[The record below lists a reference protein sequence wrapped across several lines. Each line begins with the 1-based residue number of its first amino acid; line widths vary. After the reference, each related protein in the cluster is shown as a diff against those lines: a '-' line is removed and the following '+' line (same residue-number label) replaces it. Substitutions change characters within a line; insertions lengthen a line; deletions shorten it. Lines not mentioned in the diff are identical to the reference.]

1 MKRSLETSEKST
13 KKPKISLEPD
23 VSELGDSDSE
33 MQSSLE
39 IDVREMRASDLEGM
53 PSGMQSSLEL
63 DVRETKASD
72 LEGMPPKMQSSLIKL
87 ASAQKSYVA
96 LSNRNSLNSELR
108 SAEQELEKAYLA
120 IRDLFFDTDN
130 YSLTSVAKLLQLGFD
145 PNIENSRG
153 ATTLLQVLSNILVL
167 PFQFDDKRYPYH
179 PGFIEQEELD
189 IKMKIIEESEKIS
202 KLLFKYSSI
211 EASDIYNFYY
221 ESCLEVDISKNGRE
235 TICCPM
241 EMCLIRLGEK
251 AFKICMNL
259 NISPQI
265 SSIFYTSEQIEIS
278 ANYGEEYEGFT
289 VEEEDIIDS
298 VLSGSEMITMEEGA
312 QTVINKVISI
322 TKHFG
327 CFVSSFWKAEM
338 NDDKKITDYRR
349 EHHFIGLFKH
359 YYYKGFPSY
368 DPTENTVE
376 KNDKLLKK
384 LFGDMSDLC
393 STLDIAYKSEMGITL
408 FPSEIKFKKSEH
420 YVEEAAKEQATLAQE
435 QLAAIRSFIPA
446 VVSSKL
452 KQNDKIIEA
461 EKSATKC
468 LDCDDMLKYIIK
480 FLPRNELNKITYARK
495 EVQESKN
502 LLKNK
507 ISSIESKGYS
517 VQDVSGDGNCFF
529 HAVALALQDSNY
541 NAAGLRAMAIDYIL
555 NHPEQFQGFVE
566 HNLDA
571 YVDDM
576 VGDGTWADN
585 QVIQALSLALNRP
598 ITIFHING
606 REININDSIENSDI
620 HLLYTGNHYM
630 SITPT
635 THNPSEEVTI
645 ERSSH
650 TVDDFT
656 TVLMQSSSTTSEEA
670 TQDIESMHSKLAKSN
685 QLEFSVDQGIS
696 SIIENMFGSGQ
707 NSLDDLIGTKESY
720 ALEASNR
727 GFFDSF
733 GNVVDYL
740 SNKLSSLLDIEVE
753 GSAVEATVLQLQA
766 LLTMAGSGNMP
777 MGIPNRYNPDDDDG
791 DFEPYFGGGNG
802 GIVSFDNTP
811 ELPQN
816 IQIVTILGNGTLVV
830 AEDSHNTQ

>member
-23 VSELGDSDSE
+23 VSELGDSD
-33 MQSSLE
+33 L
-39 IDVREMRASDLEGM
+39 DGM
-53 PSGMQSSLEL
+53 PSEMQSSLEL
-63 DVRETKASD
+63 DVREMRDSD
-72 LEGMPPKMQSSLIKL
+72 LYGMPSEMQSSLIKL
-87 ASAQKSYVA
+87 ASAQESYVA

-130 YSLTSVAKLLQLGFD
+130 YSFTSVVKLLQLGFD

-153 ATTLLQVLSNILVL
+153 VPTLLQVLLNNLVL
-167 PFQFDDKRYPYH
+167 TNQLDHFTVLAIESAAKPQKAKPQKGRYE
-179 PGFIEQEELD
+179 IS
-189 IKMKIIEESEKIS
+189 KIVEESEVIF
-202 KLLFKYSSI
+202 KLLSKHSTTI
-211 EASDIYNFYY
+211 KASDIYNFNMDVFL
-221 ESCLEVDISKNGRE
+221 S
-235 TICCPM
+235 TIG
-241 EMCLIRLGEK
+241 IK
-251 AFKICMNL
+251 AFKIYMNQNVPAGVDSL
-259 NISPQI
+259 T
-265 SSIFYTSEQIEIS
+265 YTPEKREIA
-278 ANYGEEYEGFT
+278 ANYGSERYSFMGENSISIIEEIVVAMNYNP
-289 VEEEDIIDS
+289 DHIDERHIKDDAQA
-298 VLSGSEMITMEEGA
+298 LIDTM
-312 QTVINKVISI
+312 ISI

-327 CFVSSFWKAEM
+327 CFVSNFWKAKI
-338 NDDKKITDYRR
+338 NDDKKITDYMYISSYEDVSGFVKVFSEEHGCVR
-349 EHHFIGLFKH
+349 EPSHIFDRIIGPLIK
-359 YYYKGFPSY
+359 
-368 DPTENTVE
+368 
-376 KNDKLLKK
+376 
-384 LFGDMSDLC
+384 MSDLC
-393 STLDIAYKSEMGITL
+393 STLDIAYKAEMGITL
-408 FPSEIKFKKSEH
+408 FPSEIKFKKSRE
-420 YVEEAAKEQATLAQE
+420 YNKAAAKEQATLAQE
-435 QLAAIRSFIPA
+435 QLAAIKSFIPA
-446 VVSSKL
+446 VVRSKL
-452 KQNDKIIEA
+452 KQKQNNEIIEA

-468 LDCDDMLKYIIK
+468 VDCDEMLRYILQ

-502 LLKNK
+502 LLKDK

-529 HAVALALQDSNY
+529 HAVALALQDSNH

-555 NHPEQFQGFVE
+555 NHPRRFQGFVE

-571 YVDDM
+571 YIDDM

-585 QVIQALSLALNRP
+585 PVIQALSLALNRP